1 MSGGGCGLTPLAPPL
16 LGAVDVVLQL
26 DADLPLVWQV
36 PDERVLEELLRAGSL
51 AVALHQAALNERLE
65 LLRPENQHQRV
76 HFKKAAVILRCDRP
90 ASDADAHSPLLRLE
104 SGGGVARDE
113 EEGSHWV
120 HVAQR

>member
-76 HFKKAAVILRCDRP
+76 HFKK
-90 ASDADAHSPLLRLE
+90 LL
-104 SGGGVARDE
+104 
-113 EEGSHWV
+113 
-120 HVAQR
+120 

>member
-1 MSGGGCGLTPLAPPL
+1 MQLLAGVCRCQVSGGGCGLTPLAPPL

-76 HFKKAAVILRCDRP
+76 HFKK
-90 ASDADAHSPLLRLE
+90 LL
-104 SGGGVARDE
+104 
-113 EEGSHWV
+113 
-120 HVAQR
+120 